1 MNSKK
6 NNMIKTS
13 IPSTDLEFGIGPIP
27 TPNVNVS
34 NNPIIDIHNED
45 LTIWKL
51 KLCLCLTIIFI
62 VLPMSFCDL
71 YFGYND
77 NSCVSNPVN
86 NIEVNLYY
94 FLIVSGWMSI
104 GMILIYII
112 GIILL
117 DPLTTTIMCFIG
129 LFTSLFS
136 FCWNII
142 GGVIFYS
149 YMDNSTCSHNVFDYV
164 FASLVI
170 KYVFA
175 LFGMIMSRNNKD

>member
-1 MNSKK
+1 MN
-6 NNMIKTS
+6 KTRMT
-13 IPSTDLEFGIGPIP
+13 STDLEFGIAPMPIP
-27 TPNVNVS
+27 NIS
-34 NNPIIDIHNED
+34 NNPIIDTYNED

-62 VLPMSFCDL
+62 GLPMSFCDL

-77 NSCVSNPVN
+77 NSCVSNPNN

-94 FLIVSGWMSI
+94 FLIVSGWINI
-104 GMILIYII
+104 GMIFTGII
-112 GIILL
+112 GIVLL
-117 DPLTTTIMCFIG
+117 NSITTTIMCFIG
-129 LFTSLFS
+129 LLTSLFS

-142 GGVIFYS
+142 GGVIFWS
-149 YMDNSTCSHNVFDYV
+149 YIDNSTCSHNVFDYV

-175 LFGMIMSRNNKD
+175 LFGIIMSRNSKD